1 MALAT
6 ATDLITRCDTQL
18 VGDLITDDD
27 PDTGIRSRPTRA
39 EILASDVVS
48 TLMDDAHALF
58 LAAVRVGNRYTTEQI
73 EAATGAAANYIKR
86 IECDLWVQLGFQRR
100 PDKANS
106 EIAKQYE
113 DRVDKHLK
121 ALRAGEEI
129 IGLADNTDADAGLME
144 TDGPNALD
152 LTDRNL
158 IDERMH
164 RYFPGGNQRLPLS
177 RR

>member
-27 PDTGIRSRPTRA
+27 PDTGLRKKLTRD
-39 EILASDVVS
+39 EILASSVVD

-58 LAAVRVGNRYTTEQI
+58 LAAVRVGNRYTIAQI
-73 EAATGAAANYIKR
+73 EGATGAAANYIKR

-129 IGLADNTDADAGLME
+129 IGLDDGTDADAGLMD
-144 TDGPNALD
+144 TDGPTALD
-152 LTDRNL
+152 LTNRNL

-164 RYFPGGNQRLPLS
+164 RYFPSGSQRLPLD

>member
-27 PDTGIRSRPTRA
+27 PDTGRRKQPTRD
-39 EILASDVVS
+39 EILADSVVS
-48 TLMDDAHALF
+48 THLDDAHALF
-58 LAAVRVGNRYTTEQI
+58 LAAVRVGNRYTTAQI
-73 EAATGAAANYIKR
+73 ESATGAAANYIKR
-86 IECDLWVQLGFQRR
+86 IECDLCVQLLFQRR

-129 IGLADNTDADAGLME
+129 IGLADNTDADAGLMD
-144 TDGPNALD
+144 TDGPTALD
-152 LTDRNL
+152 LQDRNL

-164 RYFPGGNQRLPLS
+164 RYFPSGSQRLPLS